1 MEGLVFRGAYLRGE
15 ICVSKSIGLAY
26 IVRSKFTVFAL
37 LYFVFEGTSPPGGG
51 GGLYLE
57 QFPTLLWLTMDCS
70 EIISLSFLFLQAPLY
85 VNATSIL
92 TCPPGKIVLR
102 VSPRN

>member
-51 GGLYLE
+51 GGLIFGAVSYLALVDHG
-57 QFPTLLWLTMDCS
+57 LLRNYFTFF
-70 EIISLSFLFLQAPLY
+70 SFFAG
-85 VNATSIL
+85 T
-92 TCPPGKIVLR
+92 IVC
-102 VSPRN
+102 